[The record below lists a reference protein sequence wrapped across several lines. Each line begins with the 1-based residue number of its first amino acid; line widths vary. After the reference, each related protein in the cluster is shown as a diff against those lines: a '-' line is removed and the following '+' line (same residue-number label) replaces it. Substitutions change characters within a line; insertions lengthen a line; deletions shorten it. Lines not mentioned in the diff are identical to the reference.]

1 MKYRKLGSIGEVSA
15 LTLGGG
21 GIGQVWGQTDRAEAV
36 ETVKAAVDGGITFL
50 DVAPTYGDGEAER
63 VVGQTFEGKLP
74 TGVRISTKCAVL
86 NPRPNEVASKID
98 QSLSDSLARLRIDYV
113 DLFLLH
119 NQIIADGDVAKY
131 RGTTQSLFVDIVKPV
146 FQKMV
151 HDGKIGAWGVTG
163 IGVPAQL
170 LQMLK
175 EDPPPDVIQI
185 VANLLDSP
193 GGLKRFN
200 EPAEPRSMMI
210 SAQDRGIGVMG
221 IRAVQAG
228 ALTDHFDRE
237 VAADSPDYLDYERA
251 ASFRAFAKENGVS
264 AAFLAHRYS
273 LSIEE
278 VSTVVLG
285 VKNRYELQECL
296 MAEEMGPLGADQIS
310 EIDRL
315 VGRD

>member
-98 QSLSDSLARLRIDYV
+98 QSLSDSFARLRIDYV

-119 NQIIADGDVAKY
+119 NQIISDGDVAKY
-131 RGTTQSLFVDIVKPV
+131 RGTTQSLFVDIVKPI

-151 HDGKIGAWGVTG
+151 QDGKIGAWGVTG

-170 LQMLK
+170 LQTLK

-200 EPAEPRSMMI
+200 EPAEPRSMMR

-237 VAADSPDYLDYERA
+237 VAADSSDYLDYVRA
-251 ASFRAFAKENGVS
+251 ASFRAFAKGNGVS

-285 VKNRYELQECL
+285 VKNRDELKECFL
-296 MAEEMGPLGADQIS
+296 AEETGPLDADQIS